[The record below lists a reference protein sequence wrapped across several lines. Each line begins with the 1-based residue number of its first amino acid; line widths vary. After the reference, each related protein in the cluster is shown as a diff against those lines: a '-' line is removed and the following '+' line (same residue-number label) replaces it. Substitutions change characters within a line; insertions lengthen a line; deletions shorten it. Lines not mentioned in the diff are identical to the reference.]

1 MESEPAEGSAV
12 STVRDEDRRRR
23 AVRQA
28 YGSLR
33 LEGQIPTQFEIELA
47 ELFVVG
53 EIDLR
58 QLHDRLVA
66 LTDDL
71 IQRES

>member
-1 MESEPAEGSAV
+1 M